1 MSWTFAVRLLMSG
14 NQFPIR
20 LTIDFKTSKPWALKK
35 LLKHVRV
42 KYKNPAV
49 MIHENGNLARILSR
63 ISLTRNEQHFAAD
76 AHHMKSIESYCAFFL
91 FISGAADRP
100 DPSGGNSYDDEFRS
114 QFLQDYIEATLQSIR
129 YQYYS
134 VNSAFEVLA
143 LLKFS
148 SRLCQAAGE
157 FWKWWHPCSEI

>member
-1 MSWTFAVRLLMSG
+1 MSG
-14 NQFPIR
+14 NQFSIR

-35 LLKHVRV
+35 LLKHIRV

-100 DPSGGNSYDDEFRS
+100 DPSGGNRYDDEFRS
-114 QFLQDYIEATLQSIR
+114 QFLQDYIKATLQSIR
-129 YQYYS
+129 YQ
-134 VNSAFEVLA
+134 
-143 LLKFS
+143 
-148 SRLCQAAGE
+148 
-157 FWKWWHPCSEI
+157 

>member
-1 MSWTFAVRLLMSG
+1 MSG
-14 NQFPIR
+14 NQFPIK

-114 QFLQDYIEATLQSIR
+114 QFLQNSIEATLQSIM
-129 YQYYS
+129 YQTTNTIQS
-134 VNSAFEVLA
+134 SLHSAF
-143 LLKFS
+143 LKF
-148 SRLCQAAGE
+148 
-157 FWKWWHPCSEI
+157 